1 MCTVLQALGDKGPP
15 GERRIV
21 YLIFLIFQSVLSQLL
36 GNYITLI
43 KSLYLLLFFFVYMD
57 KIKGLA
63 KRKERGRERDRQT
76 ETEEGGERGS
86 GERDTHR
93 ETDSTG

>member
-15 GERRIV
+15 GEKRIV
-21 YLIFLIFQSVLSQLL
+21 HLIFLIFQSVLSQLL

-43 KSLYLLLFFFVYMD
+43 KSLYLNLFFFVYMD

-63 KRKERGRERDRQT
+63 KRKERGRERQRQRQRREEREWR
-76 ETEEGGERGS
+76 ETH
-86 GERDTHR
+86 THT